1 MQRFLRLPS
10 ERLVRFAFFGAL
22 IAWTMVAGKDISWD
36 VVNHQFYL
44 PFSWVTGRFRT
55 DLFGAGPQSYQNP
68 LGYFPLYGLFR
79 LGLPAWGIGV
89 VLGALHALAV
99 WPLDRIARLFWP
111 RGTEGDFWLRTL
123 ALAFCCIAPV
133 FLIHEGT
140 TSVDPI
146 TNLLVLWGMALS
158 LEAAAQDGP
167 GLRRAAIAGACL
179 GLASALKLSN
189 APFAVVSCVV
199 WALQW
204 ATGQRGVRQ
213 IGAFAAGLGLSFAL
227 AAGPWMWWLW
237 QDFRNPI
244 FPLYNNVFHSPY
256 APPQAIMALRFI
268 PTSFGEAISRVWELA
283 KLSTFVSYESF
294 LPDFRPALAAG
305 AAVIAAVLI
314 AARGGW
320 RRLATL
326 EAWRSPGA
334 QLALLMVLSYVLWIR
349 SSGNARYGMPL
360 FVVLGIALVRAVQL
374 CLPLKPAKVL
384 LLTALLLQG
393 AYYGSGGEYRFL
405 GTSWDAGPYL
415 DYRVPRRLQE
425 QPFLHL
431 TLGTQTD
438 ASVAL
443 FLDPRGALANPIG
456 QFALPTEGPLGQRLE
471 ALLARWHGR
480 TRFLLPA
487 LHATDP
493 VDVQHAHEGATRLLY
508 RLGLDIDWNDCETI
522 ELVPSRSAEQ
532 EDPTRERSSATSI
545 QHLSSCAA
553 IDRPQRDP
561 VVDAQRAQADRVFA
575 ILEAACPKI
584 FSPTPFSSEH
594 GYGLWQ
600 RHYANTEALL
610 SVSVTQGV
618 TYAHFRSID
627 LATFGS
633 IDDVLQHRRSITCPK
648 PSYQTPT

>member
-10 ERLVRFAFFGAL
+10 ERLVRCAFFGAL
-22 IAWTMVAGKDISWD
+22 IAWTLVAGKDISWD
-36 VVNHQFYL
+36 VINHQFYL

-89 VLGALHALAV
+89 VLGALHALVV
-99 WPLDRIARLFWP
+99 WPLDRIARIFWP
-111 RGTEGDFWLRTL
+111 SGTEDNFWLRAL

-146 TNLLVLWGMALS
+146 TNLLVLWGVALS
-158 LEAAAQDGP
+158 LE
-167 GLRRAAIAGACL
+167 RRAPDAARWQGAFGAGACL

-189 APFAVVSCVV
+189 APFAVALCVV

-204 ATGQRGVRQ
+204 ATGQRTLRQVAAFAVGLGVT
-213 IGAFAAGLGLSFAL
+213 FAAG
-227 AAGPWMWWLW
+227 AGAWMWWLW
-237 QDFRNPI
+237 QDFGNPI
-244 FPLYNNVFHSPY
+244 FPLFNNVFHSPY
-256 APPQAIMALRFI
+256 APPQAITALRFV
-268 PTSFGEAISRVWELA
+268 PETFGQAVSRLWELG

-294 LPDFRPALAAG
+294 LPDLRPGIAAA
-305 AAVIAAVLI
+305 AAVIAALLI

-320 RRLATL
+320 RRLATSA
-326 EAWRSPGA
+326 AWRSPGA

-374 CLPLKPAKVL
+374 CLPIKPAKVL

-393 AYYGSGGEYRFL
+393 GYYASGGEYRFL
-405 GTSWDAGPYL
+405 GTPWDSGPYL
-415 DYRVPRRLQE
+415 DYRVPARLQQ

-431 TLGTQTD
+431 TLGTQTN
-438 ASVAL
+438 ASIAL

-456 QFALPTEGPLGQRLE
+456 QFSLPTDGPLGERLE

-480 TRFLLPA
+480 TRFLLPTP
-487 LHATDP
+487 HATDP

-508 RLGLDIDWNDCETI
+508 RLGLDIDWGDCEII
-522 ELVPSRSAEQ
+522 ELVPSRSALKD
-532 EDPTRERSSATSI
+532 DPERSSATSI
-545 QHLSSCAA
+545 QRLSSCAA

-561 VVDAQRAQADRVFA
+561 VIDAQRAEADRVFA
-575 ILEAACPKI
+575 ILEAACPKL

-594 GYGLWQ
+594 GNGLWQ

-618 TYAHFRSID
+618 SYAHFRSIN
-627 LATFGS
+627 LASFGS

-648 PSYQTPT
+648 PSYQSPT